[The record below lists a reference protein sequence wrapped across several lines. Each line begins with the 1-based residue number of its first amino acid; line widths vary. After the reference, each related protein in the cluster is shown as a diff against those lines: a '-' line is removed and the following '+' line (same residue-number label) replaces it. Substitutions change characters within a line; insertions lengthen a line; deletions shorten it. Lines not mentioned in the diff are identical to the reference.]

1 MKLFLTGFASACL
14 LAADAL
20 AIDVPTL
27 TLSNGVEMPAMAAG
41 VGGDNISDASNSIVL
56 ALSLGILHVDAA
68 HDYMNLEGVADA
80 LKRTRVARK
89 DIFLTT
95 KIPGCGVPTQGLQ
108 PPCMENTYKMAS
120 DDIHKLG
127 TPYVDLLLIHF
138 PPIEGCTKPAECTK
152 IQQQWTA
159 VEQLYAENKTRA
171 IGVSNYCQA
180 CLECVMA
187 NATVTPMVDQMQFH
201 VGMGNDPAGLRS
213 YLKEHD
219 IVHEGYS
226 PLAHGAIFDVPEV
239 AAVANAT
246 GKSAAQVGLR
256 WIHEASSCGRLF
268 LHDECAH
275 CSRCIV

>member
-1 MKLFLTGFASACL
+1 MSESSVYLC
-14 LAADAL
+14 
-20 AIDVPTL
+20 
-27 TLSNGVEMPAMAAG
+27 
-41 VGGDNISDASNSIVL
+41 
-56 ALSLGILHVDAA
+56 
-68 HDYMNLEGVADA
+68 
-80 LKRTRVARK
+80 ARNM
-89 DIFLTT
+89 IITVS

-201 VGMGNDPAGLRS
+201 VRSPSGGRESTRRVNYLGFYLRWSFVCLRKVGMGNDPAGLRS